1 MQLYSTDA
9 APFPALADVPASP
22 PPVVASG
29 PGDRVAWLLRGR
41 RGEDGGDAGVDW
53 GRHAGAAMIY
63 FARWCCAACA
73 ATRGRRECSA
83 AVRG

>member
-22 PPVVASG
+22 SPVVASG

-53 GRHAGAAMIY
+53 GRDAGGSHDLL
-63 FARWCCAACA
+63 RPLVLRGVCCD
-73 ATRGRRECSA
+73 TRSA
-83 AVRG
+83 GM